1 MISKPYVEEI
11 LAPEPDEKREERV
24 RRRFWPTLRR
34 AVRQI
39 PFTEELVAAYFC
51 ALDPQVPARVR
62 GTLLAALAYFVLPF
76 DAVPDFIL
84 GIGFADDASVLFGA
98 ITMVAA
104 HINEDHR
111 RAARAALSD

>member
-1 MISKPYVEEI
+1 MVSKSYDGEI
-11 LAPEPDEKREERV
+11 LAPEPIEKREERV
-24 RRRFWPTLRR
+24 RRRFWPTFRR

-39 PFTEELVAAYFC
+39 PFTEDLVASYYC
-51 ALDPQVPARVR
+51 ALDPKVPARVR
-62 GTLLAALAYFVLPF
+62 GTLLAALAYFILPF

-84 GIGFADDASVLFGA
+84 GIGFADDASVLLGA